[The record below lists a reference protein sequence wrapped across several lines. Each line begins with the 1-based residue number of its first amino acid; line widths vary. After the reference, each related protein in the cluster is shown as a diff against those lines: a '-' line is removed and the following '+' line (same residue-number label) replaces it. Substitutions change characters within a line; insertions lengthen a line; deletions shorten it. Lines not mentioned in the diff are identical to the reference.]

1 MDIVKF
7 KNLLADKVISGIIS
21 YMGFFDE
28 DEECPFTK
36 ADVAK
41 CEQILSDYLESL
53 AVFSNPTNQEIMDCV
68 QETVLA
74 LNQLNED
81 TDYSMIETEER
92 ENIWELIQTSAV
104 ECGLQNPADDITEAW
119 REW

>member
-1 MDIVKF
+1 MEITKF
-7 KNLLADKVISGIIS
+7 RDLLSTKVIGGMIS

-36 ADVAK
+36 EDVAK
-41 CEQILSDYLESL
+41 CEKILSNYLESL
-53 AVFSNPTNQEIMDCV
+53 NALANPTNTEIMDCV
-68 QETVLA
+68 QKTVLA

-81 TDYSMIETEER
+81 TDYSMIETDER
-92 ENIWELIQTSAV
+92 ENICELIQSSAV
-104 ECGLQNPADDITEAW
+104 ACGLQNPADDITEEW

>member
-1 MDIVKF
+1 MEIAKF
-7 KNLLADKVISGIIS
+7 KKLLADKVIGGMIS
-21 YMGFFDE
+21 YMDFFDE

-36 ADVAK
+36 EDVAK
-41 CEQILSDYLESL
+41 CEKILSHYLESL
-53 AVFSNPTNQEIMDCV
+53 AALTVPTNEEIIDCV
-68 QETVLA
+68 REAVLA

-92 ENIWELIQTSAV
+92 ESIWELIQTSAV
-104 ECGLQNPADDITEAW
+104 ECGLQNPADDITEEW